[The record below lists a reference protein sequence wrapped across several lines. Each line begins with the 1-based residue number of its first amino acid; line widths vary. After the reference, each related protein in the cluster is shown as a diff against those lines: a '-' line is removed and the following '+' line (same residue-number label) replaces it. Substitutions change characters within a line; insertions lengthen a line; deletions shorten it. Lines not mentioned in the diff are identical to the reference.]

1 MAATHTYVVTSATA
15 VGDVATVVGTVD
27 TIPTSGAP
35 IPVTV
40 TLWMSA
46 INAAKTANG
55 LAGMEALVAPIMLA
69 AAQSTPGSPIAPPPT
84 VTQLPTGT
92 FSL

>member
-1 MAATHTYVVTSATA
+1 MAATHQYVVTNATA

-27 TIPTSGAP
+27 TIPTSGSP
-35 IPVTV
+35 IPVTI

-55 LAGMEALVAPIMLA
+55 LAGMEALAGPVMLA
-69 AAQSTPGSPIAPPPT
+69 AAQAIPNSPIAPAPT

-92 FSL
+92 FTL